1 LNQIPVITVKLLSNN
16 VYCISHYINK
26 GDLTV
31 TVYNNK
37 NNLLNIDTHIFLT
50 I

>member
-16 VYCISHYINK
+16 VYCLSRYINK
-26 GDLTV
+26 GDL